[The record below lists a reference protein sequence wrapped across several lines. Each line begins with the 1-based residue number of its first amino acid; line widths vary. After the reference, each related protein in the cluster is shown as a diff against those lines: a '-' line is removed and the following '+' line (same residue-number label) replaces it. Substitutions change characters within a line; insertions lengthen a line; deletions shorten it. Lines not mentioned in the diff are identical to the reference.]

1 MADYAESPEVIP
13 LQQRAA
19 PALATP
25 ASYDELVRAITP
37 VREQLLGHEVYRRLG
52 SKRAVQ
58 TFMEFHC
65 YAVMDFM
72 CLLKS
77 LQQRLTVVAVPW
89 FPPAD
94 AEAARFINEIVLGEE
109 SDVAPGGGYSSHYQ
123 LYINA
128 MKQAGASAEKV
139 ELLVELVRNH
149 HHYRRALVR
158 AGVPAA
164 AQAFVTDSMSVCL
177 TGKNHELAS
186 YFLFGRENLIPDMF
200 RHLVAGLRA
209 SGETGLD
216 GLVYYLD
223 RHIEIDGG
231 EHGPAA
237 ERLLTRLVDDN
248 PRRWAESY
256 KSAQRALKSRMK
268 LWDAIAA
275 ALPAEELAP
284 ADASAGSRAT
294 PGPAGATEAGS
305 RESTAG

>member
-1 MADYAESPEVIP
+1 MADYAESPEVSP

-19 PALATP
+19 PVEP
-25 ASYDELVRAITP
+25 SPRSFEELERAILP
-37 VREQLLGHEVYRRLG
+37 ARQQLLNHEVYRRLD

-109 SDVAPGGGYSSHYQ
+109 CDVAPGGGYISHYQ

-128 MKQAGASAEKV
+128 MKQAGANPEKV

-177 TGKNHELAS
+177 TGKNHEVAS
-186 YFLFGRENLIPDMF
+186 YFLFGRENLIPEMF
-200 RHLVAGLRA
+200 RHIVDRLRA
-209 SGETGLD
+209 SGETGLE
-216 GLVYYLD
+216 GVIYYLD

-237 ERLLTRLVDDN
+237 QRMLTHLVADN

-256 KSAQRALKSRMK
+256 RAAQRALKSRMK

-275 ALPAEELAP
+275 ALPADERAR
-284 ADASAGSRAT
+284 ASSGL
-294 PGPAGATEAGS
+294 
-305 RESTAG
+305 